1 MGRKNVTRWRLEC
14 YFWNNHDQPRALNRF
29 VDVKNFRIKGA
40 TMLAA
45 AIHLSR
51 GTPFIYMGEEIGMI
65 DPDYDSV
72 ADYQDLEALNA
83 YERLLKQGKTES
95 EAFEIISSKSRD
107 NSRTPMQWD
116 DSANA
121 GFSKGE
127 PWLKLG
133 KHTDINLKRDK
144 TEKSIIS
151 IKK

>member
-1 MGRKNVTRWRLEC
+1 
-14 YFWNNHDQPRALNRF
+14 
-29 VDVKNFRIKGA
+29 
-40 TMLAA
+40 MLAA

-121 GFSKGE
+121 GFSKGA
-127 PWLKLG
+127 LKDSEHIYAFVREYKGQLLLVLNNFANHSVNFTLPQG
-133 KHTDINLKRDK
+133 FEDAEVFVNNYDSY
-144 TEKSIIS
+144 KSETLAPYQS
-151 IKK
+151 VALLAR